1 MDVDDPET
9 HRNGMD
15 PAIARTRAR
24 QEPAASEEPRIDRTA
39 LEEFGRAEGRR
50 RKSRTVF
57 EARTQTTGRVRVV
70 DYRNERRLIV
80 SGDILSIYPLDED
93 WGRLEKE
100 YWWHALAAVGLPPR
114 PRALLVG
121 LGGGT
126 QVHMLQRLTQ
136 PRTITVI
143 ERDPVIVR
151 VACDWF
157 GLRRLDGLEF
167 LCGDATRIVPWLTR
181 VGRRFDFVM
190 EDAAY
195 AAPPNI
201 GLPLAEALVPLIAP
215 GGRLVI
221 NRHLRGDGRQVAA
234 ALRPRFRDVR
244 VRRVRQD
251 GENVLVCCY
260 MGGPDV
266 APRSSWDPR
275 HGPPIPTARH
285 APAKP
290 GRSSVVRVPSEGQN
304 EASHPAGRNAA
315 RISGDILPRLGAP
328 RRSRG
333 APR

>member
-1 MDVDDPET
+1 MNKPIGSAEET
-9 HRNGMD
+9 
-15 PAIARTRAR
+15 T
-24 QEPAASEEPRIDRTA
+24 IDRTA

-100 YWWHALAAVGLPPR
+100 YWWHALAAVELPPR

-167 LCGDATRIVPWLTR
+167 LCGDAARIVPWLTQ

-195 AAPPNI
+195 AAPSDI

-221 NRHLRGDGRQVAA
+221 NRHLRGDGRQVAD

-251 GENVLVCCY
+251 GENVLVCCS
-260 MGGPDV
+260 M
-266 APRSSWDPR
+266 AP
-275 HGPPIPTARH
+275 
-285 APAKP
+285 
-290 GRSSVVRVPSEGQN
+290 
-304 EASHPAGRNAA
+304 
-315 RISGDILPRLGAP
+315 P
-328 RRSRG
+328 RRRRG
-333 APR
+333 APRPTEAQRAGRRL

>member
-1 MDVDDPET
+1 
-9 HRNGMD
+9 
-15 PAIARTRAR
+15 
-24 QEPAASEEPRIDRTA
+24 
-39 LEEFGRAEGRR
+39 
-50 RKSRTVF
+50 
-57 EARTQTTGRVRVV
+57 
-70 DYRNERRLIV
+70 
-80 SGDILSIYPLDED
+80 
-93 WGRLEKE
+93 
-100 YWWHALAAVGLPPR
+100 
-114 PRALLVG
+114 
-121 LGGGT
+121 
-126 QVHMLQRLTQ
+126 
-136 PRTITVI
+136 
-143 ERDPVIVR
+143 DPVIVR

-167 LCGDATRIVPWLTR
+167 LCGDATRIVPWLTQ

-195 AAPPNI
+195 AAPPAI

-260 MGGPDV
+260 MGGSDV
-266 APRSSWDPR
+266 APRSSWGPR
-275 HGPPIPTARH
+275 HGPPTPTARH

-290 GRSSVVRVPSEGQN
+290 GRSSVVRVP
-304 EASHPAGRNAA
+304 
-315 RISGDILPRLGAP
+315 RLGAP